1 MKREAPHTLLPRG
14 LSRDEAAEY
23 VGVGTTLFDEMVM
36 DGRMPAP
43 KEINSRRVWDRHK
56 LDRYFDALPGGDDED
71 NPWDRRLKKRGT
83 RQ

>member
-23 VGVGTTLFDEMVM
+23 VGVGTTLFDEMVL
-36 DGRMPAP
+36 DGRMPPP

-56 LDRYFDALPGGDDED
+56 LDRFFEDLPDTSD
-71 NPWDRRLKKRGT
+71 NPWDRRKRVA
-83 RQ
+83 